1 MTNADIMDA
10 IGELPEEMIAPV
22 AALRQRKPIHWGRWV
37 ALAACICLMLL
48 PLSWQGWQAG
58 NKAAAK
64 VDKATN
70 AAMSQESAQE
80 NESAQYGSIM
90 DGTGQAIF
98 RAEVLEVD
106 DTRILVKPLEGEDEL
121 RSSDKIY
128 ASFLNLKEVPKI
140 AVGDIVEITYSGM
153 IQETYPAGAADVTD
167 IRVIE

>member
-1 MTNADIMDA
+1 MTNADMMDA

-37 ALAACICLMLL
+37 ALAACICLVLL
-48 PLSWQGWQAG
+48 PLSWQAG
-58 NKAAAK
+58 NKAAAE

-80 NESAQYGSIM
+80 NGFAQYGSIM
-90 DGTGQAIF
+90 DATGQASF

-106 DTRILVKPLEGEDEL
+106 DNCILVRPLDGEAEL

-128 ASFLNLKEVPKI
+128 ASFLGVKTAPEIK
-140 AVGDIVEITYSGM
+140 VGDLVEITYSGLL
-153 IQETYPAGAADVTD
+153 QETYPATAYDVTD
-167 IRVIE
+167 IRVME